1 LVPLFDIKREAN
13 IPTFFSSLL
22 LTIAALLL
30 WLISRAEAAKKA
42 SWALLSVGILLMAID
57 EIVQFHEDLANP
69 ARWLLGGNATGILY
83 HTWVIFGLG
92 VSVLML
98 LSFWRFLA
106 ELPATTRIR
115 FTWAGLIYLSGAIIL
130 ESINGLIFE
139 KTGDSLIYNL
149 SSAIEEALEMAGVL
163 LLIRALIRHLAEQHP
178 EVRLVFGPPATS
190 RNDSVD

>member
-1 LVPLFDIKREAN
+1 MVPLFDINREAN

-57 EIVQFHEDLANP
+57 EIVQFHEDLTNP

-98 LSFWRFLA
+98 LSFWQFLA

-115 FTWAGLIYLSGAIIL
+115 FTWAG
-130 ESINGLIFE
+130 
-139 KTGDSLIYNL
+139 
-149 SSAIEEALEMAGVL
+149 V
-163 LLIRALIRHLAEQHP
+163 
-178 EVRLVFGPPATS
+178 
-190 RNDSVD
+190 